1 MRTWVEISL
10 DRLVRNY
17 GNIRSSVG
25 PSVAVAG
32 IVKANA
38 YGHGAVP
45 VSRALVA
52 AGAQWLGVSNTAEG
66 VELRRAGLGVRIL
79 VLGGVLP
86 FERAGIMENNLTP
99 VLHSLAELREWDE
112 LPGATQV
119 HIKVDTGMARLGMRE
134 EPSSIAAAIEGL
146 RHIHVEG
153 LMSHFATPDDPA
165 QSELQLAKFQ
175 EVMQVV
181 KPEVVHL
188 ASSFALADRLK
199 GAWLTLVR
207 PGIALYGYAPVC
219 GVAPA
224 LIWKARVVGIKSL
237 PKGAAIGYNARY
249 HASRDMRTAVIAAG
263 YADGIPRALTNKGQV
278 EIAGILAPI
287 VGAVSMDLTTI
298 DVTDCGDIQVNDEAI
313 IIGEKITA
321 DDMARTAGTIS
332 YEILTSIGNRVER
345 VYSSAR

>member
-1 MRTWVEISL
+1 MRTWAEISL
-10 DRLVRNY
+10 DQLARNY
-17 GNIRSSVG
+17 GNIGAAVG
-25 PSVAVAG
+25 PLVAVAG

-45 VSRALVA
+45 VSGALVA

-66 VELRRAGLGVRIL
+66 MELRRAGLDVRIL

-86 FERAGIMENNLTP
+86 FERAGVIEHSLTP

-112 LPGATQV
+112 LKGATQV

-134 EPSSIAAAIEGL
+134 EPSSIAAAIKGL

-165 QSELQLAKFQ
+165 QSESQLAKFQ
-175 EVMQVV
+175 EVLHAV
-181 KPEVVHL
+181 KPEVVHF

-199 GAWLTLVR
+199 GSWLTLVR

-219 GVAPA
+219 GVKPV
-224 LIWKARVVGIKSL
+224 LKWKARVVGLKEL

-249 HASRDMRTAVIAAG
+249 HAPRDMRTAVIAAG
-263 YADGIPRALTNKGQV
+263 YADGIPRALTNKGQI
-278 EIAGILAPI
+278 EIAGNLAPI

-298 DVTDCGDIQVNDEAI
+298 DITDCGNVQINDEAI

-321 DDMARTAGTIS
+321 DDMAKTAGTIS
-332 YEILTSIGNRVER
+332 YEILTGIGNRVER
-345 VYSSAR
+345 VYNKAR

>member
-10 DRLVRNY
+10 DQLVRNY
-17 GNIRSSVG
+17 GNIGASVG

-32 IVKANA
+32 VVKANA

-52 AGAQWLGVSNTAEG
+52 AGARWLAVSNTAEG
-66 VELRRAGLGVRIL
+66 IELRRAGLDARIL

-86 FERAGIMENNLTP
+86 FERAGVIEHNLTP

-112 LPGATQV
+112 LPGSTQV

-146 RHIHVEG
+146 RHVRVEG
-153 LMSHFATPDDPA
+153 IMSHFATPDDPA
-165 QSELQLAKFQ
+165 QSESQLTRFQ
-175 EVMQVV
+175 EVLHAVQ
-181 KPEVVHL
+181 PEVVHL

-219 GVAPA
+219 GVKPV
-224 LIWKARVVGIKSL
+224 LTWKARVVGLKQL
-237 PKGAAIGYNARY
+237 PKGAPIGYNARY
-249 HASRDMRTAVIAAG
+249 HAPRDMRTAVIAAG
-263 YADGIPRALTNKGQV
+263 YADGVPRSLSNKGHI
-278 EIAGILAPI
+278 EIAGSLAPI

-298 DVTDCGDIQVNDEAI
+298 DITDCGNVQINDEAI
-313 IIGEKITA
+313 VIGNRITA
-321 DDMARTAGTIS
+321 DDMAKTAGTIS
-332 YEILTSIGNRVER
+332 YEILTGIGNRV
-345 VYSSAR
+345 ARAYF